1 MEAGLHLSK
10 SSTCK
15 HVDSTLYRSII
26 GSLRYLTHTRPD
38 ITYAVGIASRFM
50 EKPASDH
57 LAVVKHI
64 LRYVKG
70 TQSFGCFFR
79 KKREAPMQLCG
90 YSDSDHAGD
99 VDDRKSTSGVIFYLN
114 SSPVSWTSQK
124 QKVVALSSCEAEY
137 VAAASAACQG
147 VWLRRL
153 LASLTGVEAEQVTLK
168 VDNESAIA
176 LIKNP
181 VHHDR
186 TKHIDIKYHY
196 IRDCVENGS
205 TVVEHVRTGDQLADI
220 LTKPLGRVKFLELR
234 DRIGVCKEG
243 QIHQV

>member
-1 MEAGLHLSK
+1 
-10 SSTCK
+10 
-15 HVDSTLYRSII
+15 
-26 GSLRYLTHTRPD
+26 
-38 ITYAVGIASRFM
+38 M

-57 LAVVKHI
+57 LAAVKHI

-99 VDDRKSTSGVIFYLN
+99 VDDRKSTPGVIFYLN

-196 IRDCVENGS
+196 IRSCYEDGKLDID
-205 TVVEHVRTGDQLADI
+205 HVRTEEQLADI
-220 LTKPLGRVKFLELR
+220 LTKALGFVRFIELR
-234 DRIGVCKEG
+234 RLLGVVEV
-243 QIHQV
+243 QV